1 MSLGATTPAFRPL
14 PAKTD
19 SRDYL
24 PSYDFGRER
33 VSDAHAHAQDL
44 VADIPGWLRSE
55 DALKLYELAY
65 YAPGPIL
72 EIGTY
77 RGKSGTLMAM
87 AARDAGRSTLVVSVD
102 VDLSGLREAAAAAAA
117 KGVRDRLLLVR
128 GSAEA
133 FFASNGGF
141 RPSLVFLDADHS
153 EGAVARDLRTL
164 EPHVPRGGL
173 LLLHDFLDPK
183 NEDPAATEI
192 GVVDAVRR
200 SWLSDQCEF
209 AGVFG
214 ACGLF
219 RRVKNGQ
226 SAPDP
231 GVLELLRY
239 DSARLQYLQRLR
251 WPLGRAA
258 RRLLRR

>member
-1 MSLGATTPAFRPL
+1 VAHGATTPAFRPL
-14 PAKTD
+14 PGKTD

-33 VSDAHAHAQDL
+33 LSDAHANAAEL
-44 VADIPGWLRSE
+44 VADIPGWLRPE

-77 RGKSGTLMAM
+77 RGKSATLMAM
-87 AARDAGRSTLVVSVD
+87 AARDSGRSTLVVSVD
-102 VDLSGLREAAAAAAA
+102 VDPSGLREAAAAAAA

-133 FFASNGGF
+133 FLASNDGF

-153 EGAVARDLRTL
+153 EEAVARDLRTL

-183 NEDPAATEI
+183 NDDPSASEV
-192 GVVDAVRR
+192 GVVDAVHR
-200 SWLSDQCEF
+200 SWVSHRCEF

-214 ACGLF
+214 ASGLF
-219 RRVKNGQ
+219 RRVNDGPPI
-226 SAPDP
+226 PDP
-231 GVLELLRY
+231 GILDLLRY
-239 DSARLQYLQRLR
+239 DSPRLQYLQRVR